1 MYPTYEDPSPR
12 SARTAWPRHPN
23 PLNTPPA
30 LSISSTGQPS
40 RPWIVRWVRQ
50 PPGVVDVRSLQELAL
65 AVGVPRMDHTA
76 LTHWM
81 LGNTMHVGTFMVVQ
95 AAVLSSCVI
104 RSDTCENV
112 ADAVP
117 GKKKAE
123 EKPESLKFLFAGAAD
138 LPSAVKA
145 DKRANAYV
153 VKIPP
158 LEINE
163 FFRMKDWGLE
173 EKARE
178 AAITFYTDI
187 CERRRDVESSF
198 PTIAALKDALKIA
211 GGKAY
216 GSKEDLNNR
225 LIAMNL
231 PQPPKPKPKIAQV
244 LQPFS
249 SYKKRVEAVRVASFF
264 LPCGP
269 YVWNTRHQLYTGCL
283 VELLTI

>member
-1 MYPTYEDPSPR
+1 M
-12 SARTAWPRHPN
+12 
-23 PLNTPPA
+23 
-30 LSISSTGQPS
+30 
-40 RPWIVRWVRQ
+40 
-50 PPGVVDVRSLQELAL
+50 
-65 AVGVPRMDHTA
+65 
-76 LTHWM
+76 
-81 LGNTMHVGTFMVVQ
+81 
-95 AAVLSSCVI
+95 
-104 RSDTCENV
+104 
-112 ADAVP
+112 
-117 GKKKAE
+117 
-123 EKPESLKFLFAGAAD
+123 
-138 LPSAVKA
+138 KA

-158 LEINE
+158 LEIND

-198 PTIAALKDALKIA
+198 PTIAALRDALKIA
-211 GGKAY
+211 GGKAC
-216 GSKEDLNNR
+216 GSKEDLINR
-225 LIAMNL
+225 HIAMDL

-269 YVWNTRHQLYTGCL
+269 NVWNTRHQLYTGCL